1 MKGSIRSRGKNT
13 WQITID
19 LGLDNNGKRI
29 RKYFTVNG
37 KKGDAERK
45 KRELLATLDLGLPID
60 NSKIKVSK
68 YLEDWL
74 KIKSSKVNERTMYG
88 YRNVVA
94 RYANP
99 YIGHVVIRNLQPD
112 SIESMYAEQL
122 KSGLSTKTV
131 GQTHRILK
139 QAFKHAVRRN
149 IIGRNPFDSVD
160 PPSPKKTEA
169 KAFTSDQLNTLLEN
183 AEGVDYQAFY
193 IAAHT
198 GLRRGELVGLKWGD
212 INFERKYLSVKR
224 SIVFVPRMG
233 HIIKGPKTESG
244 IRPVDLSESML
255 RQMRKFKAQQAE
267 LQLRAGS
274 LWANQDW
281 VLSNPDGTHLNPNA
295 ITIAFKRL
303 RDRLNLPDT
312 PLHGLRHTHAT
323 IMLEGGIA
331 REVVQQRL
339 GHSSIVVTS
348 DIYSHVTRGLQRNAA
363 EVFEYLLINE

>member
-1 MKGSIRSRGKNT
+1 MDIIQPCK
-13 WQITID
+13 ITID
-19 LGLDNNGKRI
+19 RGFDGNGKRV

-45 KRELLATLDLGLPID
+45 KRELLSTLDLGLPID
-60 NSKIKVSK
+60 SSKINVAQ
-68 YLEDWL
+68 YLQDWL
-74 KIKSSKVNERTMYG
+74 KTKMSKVNDRTIYG
-88 YRNVVA
+88 YRNVIA

-99 YIGHVVIRNLQPD
+99 YLGHVLVRNLQPD
-112 SIESMYAEQL
+112 TIESIYSAQL
-122 KSGLSTKTV
+122 KSGLSAKTV

-160 PPSPKKTEA
+160 PPKPRKREA
-169 KAFTSDQLNTLLEN
+169 RAFTSKQLKILLEN
-183 AEGVDYQAFY
+183 AEGIYYQAFY

-198 GLRRGELVGLKWGD
+198 GLRRGELVGLKWSD
-212 INFERKYLSVKR
+212 VNFGSKYLSIKR
-224 SIVFVPRMG
+224 SIVFVPGQG

-244 IRPVDLSESML
+244 IRPIDLSESMV
-255 RQMRKFKAQQAE
+255 RQLRKFKADQAE
-267 LQLRAGS
+267 LQLKAGPA
-274 LWANQDW
+274 WTNEDW

-295 ITIAFKRL
+295 ITIAFKKL
-303 RDRLNLPDT
+303 RERLNLPDA

-348 DIYSHVTRGLQRNAA
+348 DIYSHVTRRLQRNAA
-363 EVFEYLLINE
+363 EVFEDFLVNE